1 MKLRN
6 LTFFKK
12 GLLLIW
18 PQLKAKKKKK
28 VLKNKSDAI
37 IKNFGEVQN
46 QFSSFTWTATGGII
60 SKRNSSIVC
69 GFWPMCC
76 ECYHV
81 TVHETIYGKFLY
93 SQVQMFGRHCSI
105 IPLWR
110 KTTFCS
116 YWRRKMKRDICP
128 LFLSIATI
136 SFTLYF
142 LRVFALLTWP
152 SENYVLY
159 QICPLHPWCLCRSS
173 RYADGQLYLYWKGK
187 WVCDHLISVT
197 NDTGSLTLPVAWFF
211 PHLNQGCLPSGN
223 SVISTI
229 SDSRNSMWNTF
240 CLWYQLGNFFFL
252 FTAVFFSCSLMSPYV
267 CWKFLLKNS

>member
-1 MKLRN
+1 MQLLRI
-6 LTFFKK
+6 LGKFKINFHHLLGQLQVVLSLK
-12 GLLLIW
+12 GIPALYV
-18 PQLKAKKKKK
+18 A
-28 VLKNKSDAI
+28 
-37 IKNFGEVQN
+37 FGLCVVSATML
-46 QFSSFTWTATGGII
+46 QFMRQSMESSFTPK
-60 SKRNSSIVC
+60 SKCLAVVALS
-69 GFWPMCC
+69 F
-76 ECYHV
+76 H
-81 TVHETIYGKFLY
+81 YGEKL
-93 SQVQMFGRHCSI
+93 
-105 IPLWR
+105 P
-110 KTTFCS
+110 FCS
-116 YWRRKMKRDICP
+116 YWRKMKRDICP
-128 LFLSIATI
+128 LFLFITTI
-136 SFTLYF
+136 GFTLYF
-142 LRVFALLTWP
+142 LRVFALLMWP